1 MVHSRVSGCKAQS
14 TGHVGMWGGVGV
26 VAKAMIIIKEQ
37 RCFRGNFHFY
47 YYIDGGVH
55 CHAVVDV
62 DSRTYRRTAENW
74 YPAVHGG
81 VDVRLLNR
89 RKIAVCQ

>member
-1 MVHSRVSGCKAQS
+1 
-14 TGHVGMWGGVGV
+14 MWGCGEEWELWVNESDDNNKR
-26 VAKAMIIIKEQ
+26 ATF
-37 RCFRGNFHFY
+37 CFRGDFHFY

>member
-1 MVHSRVSGCKAQS
+1 
-14 TGHVGMWGGVGV
+14 
-26 VAKAMIIIKEQ
+26 MIIIKVQ

-62 DSRTYRRTAENW
+62 DKRTYRRTAENW